1 MGRIAICTSLLKMT
15 QGDSQGL
22 TTVTFDTV
30 KHLFEPRCTVPHE
43 LLLQSWFSLPNKRT
57 AR

>member
-1 MGRIAICTSLLKMT
+1 MT